1 MALPELEQTIRKLP
15 PAACKELIYF
25 VDYLQYKYQPAPAD
39 DVVKD
44 DVAKDE
50 VVKLGGLWAD
60 IDLDVSDDDVRALR
74 QQVTLQL
81 MNKV

>member
-1 MALPELEQTIRKLP
+1 MMALPELEQTIRKLP
-15 PAACKELIYF
+15 PAARKELIYF

-39 DVVKD
+39 
-44 DVAKDE
+44 E

-60 IDLDVSDDDVRALR
+60 INLDVSDDDVRALR